1 MSQAVQHIIDA
12 NAPMVFTYAH
22 SRPKVQ
28 RVVYPTGIT
37 GETVST
43 IDAETGKYKKFKLDG
58 IIFPTPPVDEWIS
71 YSIDQGLTVSFNYRY
86 SNPDLKRIGVPI
98 KLSKNGQSVL
108 VKLSDIEEKYFKIS
122 GIENLHPV
130 PHVIE
135 EVEESVEEG
144 GQFPDWIMN
153 TDWSHNLE
161 EEEPLEVELID
172 LSPYLRVDGSLEVS
186 DDENEVS
193 DDENDPDYEPSD
205 DECETTDEEYLPS
218 EDDDEKS
225 TDDEVVYEEEGV
237 RITKKMVEEERAKI
251 QKNLERNK
259 ELKEAYN
266 NILYNAERNRRECT
280 GCKYGIMNQKAHY
293 NGCLGDDDEY

>member
-1 MSQAVQHIIDA
+1 MSMSQAVQHIIDA

-71 YSIDQGLTVSFNYRY
+71 YSIDQGLTVTFNYRY

-108 VKLSDIEEKYFKIS
+108 VKLSDVEEKYFKIS

-130 PHVIE
+130 PQVIE
-135 EVEESVEEG
+135 EVEEEEVEEG

-153 TDWSHNLE
+153 TDWSHNL
-161 EEEPLEVELID
+161 
-172 LSPYLRVDGSLEVS
+172 
-186 DDENEVS
+186 DDETTAPSN
-193 DDENDPDYEPSD
+193 DEI
-205 DECETTDEEYLPS
+205 
-218 EDDDEKS
+218 
-225 TDDEVVYEEEGV
+225 VYEE
-237 RITKKMVEEERAKI
+237 KEE
-251 QKNLERNK
+251 KNRK
-259 ELKEAYN
+259 
-266 NILYNAERNRRECT
+266 RMRECT
-280 GCKYGIMNQKAHY
+280 GCKYGIMNQQAHY
-293 NGCLGDDDEY
+293 GGCLADDDY